1 MRTLALAAAFSLL
14 APAAGAASPA
24 CPPLGSG
31 GQSTNWGKDYDAY
44 VEEAF
49 GVVRPAAG
57 VDQDVLLI
65 AVNKLRPQNRSLRM
79 VNGTPLGAVPKG
91 TEGLGSDGVF
101 YTFGVFELACDQAQ
115 LGFFMAHEMRHLK
128 RGPDGK
134 NHFDRVNDCVNGLW
148 RAWKAGTDPSAY
160 PDKKAAEAAFHKAKD
175 AEVARTCV
183 LPVENEAD
191 AFAYDLAPKLPWK
204 VEDLRDPARD
214 ARVQAFKNAERWL
227 DALGEKQDD
236 PGHGSADA
244 RAKAMY
250 GKALVDSLARQKAVE
265 EKALQSLPR

>member
-1 MRTLALAAAFSLL
+1 MRSLALAVLL
-14 APAAGAASPA
+14 AAPAAAASPA
-24 CPPLGSG
+24 CPPPGSG

-57 VDQDVLLI
+57 VDQAVVLI

-79 VNGTPLGAVPKG
+79 VDGTPLGAVPKG
-91 TEGLGSDGVF
+91 TEGLAADGVF

-134 NHFDRVNDCVNGLW
+134 NHFDRVNECSRGVLK
-148 RAWKAGTDPSAY
+148 AWMDATDLSAFPSN
-160 PDKKAAEAAFHKAKD
+160 DAALAAFHKAKD

-183 LPVENEAD
+183 LPVEREAD
-191 AFAYDLAPKLPWK
+191 DFAYALAPKLPWK
-204 VEDLRDPARD
+204 VADPRDPARD

-227 DALGEKQDD
+227 DALGERQDD
-236 PGHGSADA
+236 PGHGSADE

-250 GKALVDSLARQKAVE
+250 GKALVDSLARQKTAE

>member
-1 MRTLALAAAFSLL
+1 MRALALAALL
-14 APAAGAASPA
+14 AAPAAAASPS
-24 CPPLGSG
+24 CPPPGSG
-31 GQSTNWGKDYDAY
+31 GQSTNWGKDFDAY

-57 VDQDVLLI
+57 VDQDVILI

-91 TEGLGSDGVF
+91 TEGLAADGVF

-148 RAWKAGTDPSAY
+148 RAWKAGTDLSAY
-160 PDKKAAEAAFHKAKD
+160 PDQPAAEAAFRKAKEGD
-175 AEVARTCV
+175 IAARCV
-183 LPVENEAD
+183 RPVEDEAD
-191 AFAYDLAPKLPWK
+191 AFAFDLAPKLPWK
-204 VEDLRDPARD
+204 VADARDPGRD

-227 DALGEKQDD
+227 DALGERQDD
-236 PGHGSADA
+236 PGHGTAADRA
-244 RAKAMY
+244 AKAY
-250 GKALVDSLARQKAVE
+250 GKALVESLARQKTAE
-265 EKALQSLPR
+265 EKALRSLPR